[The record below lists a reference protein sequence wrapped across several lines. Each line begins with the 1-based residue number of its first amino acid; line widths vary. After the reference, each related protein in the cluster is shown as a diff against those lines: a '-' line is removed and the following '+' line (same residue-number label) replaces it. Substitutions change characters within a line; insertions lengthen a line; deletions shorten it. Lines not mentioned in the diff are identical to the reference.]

1 MAVNDFRPL
10 SIDGLV
16 EMARV
21 NRVDTA
27 AMFMACGNG
36 HFGSCYSCT
45 EIVTALYFAL
55 LRVDAANP
63 EWPDRDRFVMGK
75 GHAAPTLYSALI
87 RRGFMPAEWIGEF
100 ENVVGARLMTH
111 PSKRYQPGVDASQ
124 GALGHGLSV
133 GVGMALAGRLAGR
146 DYNTYVLLGDGE
158 TNEGSVWEA
167 AMAAAK
173 LRLGALT
180 AIVDVN
186 RLCVD
191 GWLDD
196 VMPMEPMVDKWRAFG
211 WDVTRLDGHDFA
223 ALLPAL
229 EPRRGTLVARPRVII
244 ADTVKGR
251 GVSFMEN
258 ERRWHADV
266 ISPDDYRRA
275 LAELKGGA
283 A

>member
-10 SIDGLV
+10 SVDGLV

-21 NRVDTA
+21 NRIDTA
-27 AMFMACGNG
+27 DMFMACGNG
-36 HFGSCYSCT
+36 HFGSCYSCA
-45 EIVTALYFAL
+45 EIVTALYFSIM
-55 LRVDAANP
+55 RVDAANP
-63 EWPDRDRFVMGK
+63 DWPDRDRFVLGK

-87 RRGFMPAEWIGEF
+87 RRGFMPEAWIAEF

-124 GALGHGLSV
+124 GALGHGLSI
-133 GVGMALAGRLAGR
+133 GVGMALAGRFDGR

-173 LRLGALT
+173 LKLGTLT

-191 GWLDD
+191 GWVED

-211 WDVTRLDGHDFA
+211 WEVTRLDGHDYA

-229 EPRRGTLVARPRVII
+229 AVRRDTAPAKPRVII
-244 ADTVKGR
+244 ADTVKGK

-258 ERRWHADV
+258 IRSWHADA
-266 ISPDDYRRA
+266 ISAADYDRV
-275 LAELKGGA
+275 LVELGGA